1 MSLEHF
7 YIEQQS
13 LDFVASVGDTCTS
26 LLTIVNCTNFP
37 LTLMGSVDE
46 PFYFNWGGGLVTSG
60 TFDVYDKFYVMLA
73 ISFIATT
80 PGQYNSKAT
89 FRSALDGTVI
99 EIPVSA
105 YVFPDVN
112 PQQDAVD
119 LGLPSGTLWATC
131 NVGATAPE
139 EYGDYF
145 AWAETVPNKDFYQ
158 WSTTPYVVIEDGQVH
173 FTKYNTK
180 ESLGP
185 VDNKTELDPE
195 DDAAYVNWGEEWRMP
210 SKEQIDELSANCTWV
225 WTQVNGVNGQLAT
238 GPNGNTIFF
247 PAAGSRLEYDLS
259 GAGERGHYWTRSLYI
274 LTPTVTFPNS
284 GYKLYVTNNTFGW
297 NSGNRNCGFVV
308 RAVRAN

>member
-1 MSLEHF
+1 MKKL
-7 YIEQQS
+7 
-13 LDFVASVGDTCTS
+13 
-26 LLTIVNCTNFP
+26 
-37 LTLMGSVDE
+37 
-46 PFYFNWGGGLVTSG
+46 
-60 TFDVYDKFYVMLA
+60 
-73 ISFIATT
+73 
-80 PGQYNSKAT
+80 
-89 FRSALDGTVI
+89 SALLMVLALAFSITTNATVKNG
-99 EIPVSA
+99 
-105 YVFPDVN
+105 DVN
-112 PQQDAVD
+112 GDGEIDISDVTELIAYILNGGQPTPDPTHETVD

-158 WSTTPYVVIEDGQVH
+158 WATTPYVVIESGQVH

-195 DDAAYVNWGEEWRMP
+195 DDAAYVNWGPEWRMP

-259 GAGERGHYWTRSLYI
+259 GAGERGHYWTRSLYV
-274 LTPTVTFPNS
+274 LTPTVSFPNS

-308 RAVRAN
+308 RAVRAD